1 MSMLIFLVTAR
12 SKALKAWS
20 KATLMFCKVIWTK
33 RMVITE
39 IMMPRVKRHKADVL
53 KIILVFL
60 ENLLV
65 GMKLVIQRD
74 DGKENTS
81 G

>member
-20 KATLMFCKVIWTK
+20 KATLMFFWTK

>member
-1 MSMLIFLVTAR
+1 MSMLIFLVPAR

-53 KIILVFL
+53 KIILIFL